1 MTSIYELHDKAF
13 ARVSAFVIARNG
25 EKVAT
30 VALKFPAD
38 GAGRLYA
45 YVHWLGL
52 EMVRGHAGGY
62 GYDKRTAAV
71 LVAGQKIPLGAAFAR
86 AQEIGLQYAEGRPWY
101 EFFPAF
107 REALVDDATSEDW
120 TRKLEKA
127 GFTVWQAV

>member
-1 MTSIYELHDKAF
+1 MTNIYELHDKAF
-13 ARVSAFVIARNG
+13 ARVSAFVICRNG

-62 GYDKRTAAV
+62 GYDKRSAAV
-71 LVAGQKIPLGAAFAR
+71 ADAINRIGSWQKAYGPENACPEAGRYDEFHMAR
-86 AQEIGLQYAEGRPWY
+86 HGMDSR
-101 EFFPAF
+101 
-107 REALVDDATSEDW
+107 DW
-120 TRKLEKA
+120 TCCLEDA
-127 GFTVWQAV
+127 GFAVLQAC